1 MNNEE
6 ETVGGMD
13 LSGLLGG
20 LLTIT
25 WQQAVMVAVGGLLM
39 YLAIAKKYEPTLLL
53 PIGFGCMLGNLPVSA
68 YMIGPEGLFG
78 VLERAGIETEL
89 FPLLIFL
96 GVGAMMDMRPLLSQP
111 IFVLMGALGHLG
123 IFAAL
128 VVAVVL
134 GFNLA
139 EATSIGVIG
148 AIDGPTVI
156 YVGAKLGHLFET
168 PGLAAAVAVTAYSY
182 MSLVPVIQPPLMR
195 LFTTKRE
202 RAIRMEYTPRPVS
215 RAVVILFPIVVTL
228 LASVFLPQAA
238 PLIATL
244 MLGNLMRE
252 SGVVEGLSRTAQ
264 EAITNTV
271 TLFLGLVIG
280 STMQG
285 AAFLNLGTA
294 KVLLLGLVAFALDTI
309 GGIMFGKLVCV
320 LSGRRIN
327 PLVGAAAISAFPMSG
342 RLAQQVALEE
352 DNQNFILMH
361 ALGANTAGQVAS
373 VIAAGVLM
381 ALVFPFLSP

>member
-1 MNNEE
+1 
-6 ETVGGMD
+6 VSGID
-13 LSGLLGG
+13 LSVLLGG

-25 WQQAVMVAVGGLLM
+25 WQQAVMVIIGGVLIG
-39 YLAIAKKYEPTLLL
+39 LAIVKQYEPTLLL

-78 VLERAGIETEL
+78 VLKQAGIETEL

-128 VVAVVL
+128 VMAVML

-156 YVGAKLGHLFET
+156 YVGSKLGHLFET

-182 MSLVPVIQPPLMR
+182 MSLVPIIQPPLMR
-195 LFTTKRE
+195 LFTTRQE
-202 RAIRMEYTPRPVS
+202 RAIRMEYAPRPVS
-215 RAVVILFPIVVTL
+215 RAAVILFPIAVTL
-228 LASVFLPQAA
+228 LAAIFLPQAA

-244 MLGNLMRE
+244 MLGNLMKE

-264 EAITNTV
+264 EAITNTA
-271 TLFLGLVIG
+271 TLFLGLTIG

-309 GGIMFGKLVCV
+309 GGIAFGKLVCV

-381 ALVFPFLSP
+381 ALIFPFISP

>member
-1 MNNEE
+1 
-6 ETVGGMD
+6 VSGID
-13 LSGLLGG
+13 LSGLVGG
-20 LLTIT
+20 LLAIT
-25 WQQAVMVAVGGLLM
+25 WQQAAMVVVGGLLI

-53 PIGFGCMLGNLPVSA
+53 PIGFGCILGNLPVSA
-68 YMIGPEGLFG
+68 HMIGPQGLFG
-78 VLERAGIETEL
+78 VLKRAGVDSEL

-123 IFAAL
+123 IFATL
-128 VVAVVL
+128 VVAVML

-156 YVGAKLGHLFET
+156 YVGSKLGHLFET

-182 MSLVPVIQPPLMR
+182 MSLVPIIQPPLMR
-195 LFTTKRE
+195 LFTTRRE

-215 RAVVILFPIVVTL
+215 KTAVVLFPIAVTL
-228 LASVFLPQAA
+228 LAGVFLPQAA

-252 SGVVEGLSRTAQ
+252 SGVVEGLRRTSQ
-264 EAITNTV
+264 EAITNIS

-285 AAFLNLGTA
+285 EAFLNIGTV
-294 KVLLLGLVAFALDTI
+294 KVLLLGLVAFALDTM
-309 GGIMFGKLVCV
+309 GGILFGKLVCA

-381 ALVFPFLSP
+381 ALVFPFLSS

>member
-1 MNNEE
+1 MS
-6 ETVGGMD
+6 GID
-13 LSGLLGG
+13 LSELWAG

-25 WQQAVMVAVGGLLM
+25 WQQVVMVVVGGGLM
-39 YLAIAKKYEPTLLL
+39 YLAIAKEYEPTLLL
-53 PIGFGCMLGNLPVSA
+53 PIGFGCMLGNLPVSSHL
-68 YMIGPEGLFG
+68 IGPEGMFG
-78 VLERAGIETEL
+78 VLKKAGIETEL

-111 IFVLMGALGHLG
+111 IFVMMGALGHLG

-128 VVAVVL
+128 VVAVLL

-139 EATSIGVIG
+139 EATSIGLIG

-156 YVGAKLGHLFET
+156 YAGAKMEHLFET

-182 MSLVPVIQPPLMR
+182 MSLVPIIQPPLMR

-202 RAIRMEYTPRPVS
+202 RAIRMAYTPRPVS
-215 RAVVILFPIVVTL
+215 KAVVILFPIVVTL
-228 LASVFLPQAA
+228 LAGIFLPQAA

-252 SGVVEGLSRTAQ
+252 SGVVDGLSRTAQ
-264 EAITNTV
+264 ESITNTA
-271 TLFLGLVIG
+271 TLFLGLTIG

-294 KVLLLGLVAFALDTI
+294 KVLLLGLVAFALDTV
-309 GGIMFGKLVCV
+309 GGIMFGKLMCW
-320 LSGRRIN
+320 LSKGRIN

-381 ALVFPFLSP
+381 ALVFPLLS

>member
-1 MNNEE
+1 VSGIDL
-6 ETVGGMD
+6 TV
-13 LSGLLGG
+13 LLGG

-25 WQQAVMVAVGGLLM
+25 WQQAVMVIVGGVLM
-39 YLAIAKKYEPTLLL
+39 VLAIAKEYEPTLLL
-53 PIGFGCMLGNLPVSA
+53 PIGFGCILGNLPVSA
-68 YMIGPEGLFG
+68 YMLGPEGLFG
-78 VLERAGIETEL
+78 VLKRAGIDTEL

-123 IFAAL
+123 IFATL
-128 VVAVVL
+128 VVAVTM

-156 YVGAKLGHLFET
+156 YVGSKLGHLFET

-182 MSLVPVIQPPLMR
+182 MSLVPIIQPPLMR

-215 RAVVILFPIVVTL
+215 KTAVIIFPIVVTV
-228 LASVFLPQAA
+228 LAAIFLPQAA

-244 MLGNLMRE
+244 MLGNLMQE
-252 SGVVEGLSRTAQ
+252 SGVVEGLSRTSK
-264 EAITNTV
+264 EAITNTA

-285 AAFLNLGTA
+285 EAFLNVGTI

-381 ALVFPFLSP
+381 ALIFPFISP

>member
-1 MNNEE
+1 MS
-6 ETVGGMD
+6 GID
-13 LSGLLGG
+13 LSALLGG

-25 WQQAVMVAVGGLLM
+25 WQQAVMLAVSGVLM
-39 YLAIAKKYEPTLLL
+39 YLAIAKKYEPMLLL
-53 PIGFGCMLGNLPVSA
+53 PIGFGCLLGNLPVSA
-68 YMIGPEGLFG
+68 YMIGPKGLFG
-78 VLERAGIETEL
+78 VLRRAGIETEL

-111 IFVLMGALGHLG
+111 IFVLMGAMGHLG
-123 IFAAL
+123 IFATL
-128 VVAVVL
+128 VVAVL
-134 GFNLA
+134 MGFNLA
-139 EATSIGVIG
+139 EATSISVIG

-156 YVGAKLGHLFET
+156 YVGSKLEHLFET

-182 MSLVPVIQPPLMR
+182 MSLVPIIQPPLMR
-195 LFTTKRE
+195 LFTTRRE

-215 RAVVILFPIVVTL
+215 RTVVILFPILVTL
-228 LASVFLPQAA
+228 LAGIFLPQAA

-252 SGVVEGLSRTAQ
+252 SGVVDGLSHTAQ
-264 EAITNTV
+264 GAITNTA

-285 AAFLNLGTA
+285 AAFLSLSTL
-294 KVLLLGLVAFALDTI
+294 KIMLLGLLAFALDTI
-309 GGIMFGKLVCV
+309 GGIMFGKLVCL

-342 RLAQQVALEE
+342 RLAQKVALEE

-381 ALVFPFLSP
+381 ALIFPLLSP

>member
-1 MNNEE
+1 M
-6 ETVGGMD
+6 GGID
-13 LSGLLGG
+13 LSVLLGG

-25 WQQAVMVAVGGLLM
+25 WQQALMVIAGGALM
-39 YLAIAKKYEPTLLL
+39 VLAIAKGYEPTLLL
-53 PIGFGCMLGNLPVSA
+53 PIGFGCMLGNLPVA
-68 YMIGPEGLFG
+68 AHMIGPEGLFG
-78 VLERAGIETEL
+78 VMKRAGIDTEL

-111 IFVLMGALGHLG
+111 IFVLMGAMGCLG
-123 IFAAL
+123 IFGTL
-128 VVAVVL
+128 VVSVL
-134 GFNLA
+134 LDFNLA

-156 YVGAKLGHLFET
+156 YVAAKLDYLFET

-182 MSLVPVIQPPLMR
+182 MSLVPIIQPPLMR
-195 LFTTKRE
+195 MFTTKRE

-215 RAVVILFPIVVTL
+215 KTAVILFPVVVTL
-228 LASVFLPQAA
+228 LAAIFLPQAA

-244 MLGNLMRE
+244 MLGNLLRE

-264 EAITNTV
+264 GAIGNTV
-271 TLFLGLVIG
+271 TLFLGLTIG

-285 AAFLNLGTA
+285 EAFLNLGTV
-294 KVLLLGLVAFALDTI
+294 KVLLLGLIAFALDTI
-309 GGIMFGKLVCV
+309 GGIAFGKLVCV

-342 RLAQQVALEE
+342 RLVQQVALEE

-381 ALVFPFLSP
+381 ALIFPFISP

>member
-1 MNNEE
+1 MS
-6 ETVGGMD
+6 GID
-13 LSGLLGG
+13 LSVLLGG
-20 LLTIT
+20 LLTMT
-25 WQQAVMVAVGGLLM
+25 WQQAVMVVAGGVLLG
-39 YLAIAKKYEPTLLL
+39 LAIVKKYEPTLLL

-68 YMIGPEGLFG
+68 HMMGPEGLFG
-78 VLERAGIETEL
+78 VLQRAGIETEL

-111 IFVLMGALGHLG
+111 IFVLMGAMGCLG
-123 IFAAL
+123 IFGTLVIAA
-128 VVAVVL
+128 AL

-156 YVGAKLGHLFET
+156 YVAAKLDYLFET

-182 MSLVPVIQPPLMR
+182 MSLVPIIQPPLMR

-215 RAVVILFPIVVTL
+215 KTAVILFPIVVTL
-228 LASVFLPQAA
+228 LAAIFLPQAA

-264 EAITNTV
+264 EAIGNTV
-271 TLFLGLVIG
+271 TLFLGLTIG

-285 AAFLNLGTA
+285 EVFLNLGTV
-294 KVLLLGLVAFALDTI
+294 KVLVLGLIAFALDTI
-309 GGIMFGKLVCV
+309 GGIAFGKLVCV

-342 RLAQQVALEE
+342 RLVQQVALEE

-381 ALVFPFLSP
+381 ALIFPFISP

>member
-1 MNNEE
+1 MNGVE
-6 ETVGGMD
+6 
-13 LSGLLGG
+13 LGG
-20 LLTIT
+20 LVEGLFTIT
-25 WQQAVMVAVGGLLM
+25 WEQVIMVGLSGVLM
-39 YLAIAKKYEPTLLL
+39 YLAIAKGYEPTLLL

-68 YMIGPEGLFG
+68 HLLGPEGMFG
-78 VLERAGIETEL
+78 ILKKAGIETEL

-111 IFVLMGALGHLG
+111 IFVMMGALGHLG

-128 VVAVVL
+128 VLAVML

-139 EATSIGVIG
+139 EATCIGLIG
-148 AIDGPTVI
+148 SIDGPTVI
-156 YVGAKLGHLFET
+156 YAGAKLEHLFET

-182 MSLVPVIQPPLMR
+182 MSLVPIIQPPLMR
-195 LFTTKRE
+195 LFTTKKE
-202 RAIRMEYTPRPVS
+202 RSIRMAYTPRPVS
-215 RAVVILFPIVVTL
+215 RTVVILFPIVLTL
-228 LASVFLPQAA
+228 LAGVFLPQAA

-252 SGVVEGLSRTAQ
+252 SGVVDGLSRTAQ
-264 EAITNTV
+264 ESITNTA
-271 TLFLGLVIG
+271 TLFLGLTIG

-285 AAFLNLGTA
+285 EVFLNLGTG

-309 GGIMFGKLVCV
+309 GGISFGKLVCW
-320 LSGRRIN
+320 LSGQRIN

-373 VIAAGVLM
+373 VIAAGILM
-381 ALVFPFLSP
+381 ALVFPLLQP

>member
-1 MNNEE
+1 VSEI
-6 ETVGGMD
+6 D
-13 LSGLLGG
+13 LNGLLGG
-20 LLTIT
+20 LLSIT
-25 WQQAVMVAVGGLLM
+25 WQQAVMVIVGGVLM
-39 YLAIAKKYEPTLLL
+39 YLAIAREYEPTLLL

-68 YMIGPEGLFG
+68 HMIGPEGLFG
-78 VLERAGIETEL
+78 VLKRAGIETEL

-123 IFAAL
+123 IFATL
-128 VVAVVL
+128 VVAVL
-134 GFNLA
+134 MGFNLA

-182 MSLVPVIQPPLMR
+182 MSLVPIIQPPLMR

-202 RAIRMEYTPRPVS
+202 RAIRMEYMPRPVS
-215 RAVVILFPIVVTL
+215 KTAVILFPVVVTL
-228 LASVFLPQAA
+228 LAGIFLPQAA

-252 SGVVEGLSRTAQ
+252 SGVVEGLSRTSQ
-264 EAITNTV
+264 EAITNTA
-271 TLFLGLVIG
+271 TLFLGLTIG

-285 AAFLNLGTA
+285 EAFLNLGTV

-361 ALGANTAGQVAS
+361 ALGANTAGQMAS

-381 ALVFPFLSP
+381 ALIFPLLSP

>member
-1 MNNEE
+1 
-6 ETVGGMD
+6 VSGID
-13 LSGLLGG
+13 LSVLLGG

-25 WQQAVMVAVGGLLM
+25 WQQAIMVIVGGVLM
-39 YLAIAKKYEPTLLL
+39 GLAIVKKYEPTLLL

-68 YMIGPEGLFG
+68 YMMGPEGLFG
-78 VLERAGIETEL
+78 VLKQAGIETEL

-123 IFAAL
+123 IFATL
-128 VVAVVL
+128 ILAVML

-156 YVGAKLGHLFET
+156 YVGSKLGHLFET

-182 MSLVPVIQPPLMR
+182 MSLVPIIQPPLMR
-195 LFTTKRE
+195 LFTTRQE
-202 RAIRMEYTPRPVS
+202 RAIRMEYAPRPVS
-215 RAVVILFPIVVTL
+215 RAAVILFPIVVTL
-228 LASVFLPQAA
+228 LAALFLPQAA

-244 MLGNLMRE
+244 MLGNLMKE

-264 EAITNTV
+264 EAITNTA
-271 TLFLGLVIG
+271 TLFLGLTIG

-285 AAFLNLGTA
+285 EAFLNLGTA
-294 KVLLLGLVAFALDTI
+294 KVLLLGLAAFALDTI
-309 GGIMFGKLVCV
+309 GGIAFGKLVCV

-381 ALVFPFLSP
+381 ALIFPFISP

>member
-1 MNNEE
+1 M
-6 ETVGGMD
+6 GGID

-25 WQQAVMVAVGGLLM
+25 WQQVVMVAVSGVLM

-78 VLERAGIETEL
+78 VLNRAGIETEL

-111 IFVLMGALGHLG
+111 IFILMGALGHLG

-128 VVAVVL
+128 VMAVLL

-139 EATSIGVIG
+139 EATSIGMIG

-156 YVGAKLGHLFET
+156 YVGSKLGHLFET

-182 MSLVPVIQPPLMR
+182 MSLVPIIQPPLMR
-195 LFTTKRE
+195 LFTTKQE

-215 RAVVILFPIVVTL
+215 RVVVILFPIVVTL
-228 LASVFLPQAA
+228 LASIFLPQAA

-252 SGVVEGLSRTAQ
+252 SGVVDGLSRTAQ
-264 EAITNTV
+264 EAITNTA

-285 AAFLNLGTA
+285 AAFLSLGTV
-294 KVLLLGLVAFALDTI
+294 KVLLLGLMAFALDTI

-381 ALVFPFLSP
+381 ALIFPFISP

>member
-1 MNNEE
+1 
-6 ETVGGMD
+6 VGGTD

-25 WQQAVMVAVGGLLM
+25 WQQAVMLAVGGLLM
-39 YLAIAKKYEPTLLL
+39 YLAIAKEYEPTLLL
-53 PIGFGCMLGNLPVSA
+53 PIGFGCLLGNLPVSA
-68 YMIGPEGLFG
+68 YMLGPEGLFG
-78 VLERAGIETEL
+78 ILKRAGIETEL

-111 IFVLMGALGHLG
+111 VFVLMGALGHLG
-123 IFAAL
+123 IFATL
-128 VVAVVL
+128 VVAVLL

-156 YVGAKLGHLFET
+156 YVGSQLEHLFET

-195 LFTTKRE
+195 AFTTRRE

-215 RAVVILFPIVVTL
+215 KTAVILFPIVVTA
-228 LASVFLPQAA
+228 LAGIFLPQAA

-264 EAITNTV
+264 EAITNTA
-271 TLFLGLVIG
+271 TLFLGLTIG

-285 AAFLNLGTA
+285 EAFLNLGTA
-294 KVLLLGLVAFALDTI
+294 KVLLLGLVAFAVDTI
-309 GGIMFGKLVCV
+309 GGIMFGKLVCL

-381 ALVFPFLSP
+381 ALIFPALGR

>member
-1 MNNEE
+1 
-6 ETVGGMD
+6 VSGID
-13 LSGLLGG
+13 LSVLLGG

-39 YLAIAKKYEPTLLL
+39 YLAIAKEYEPTLLL

-68 YMIGPEGLFG
+68 YVMGPEGLFG

-128 VVAVVL
+128 IVATML

-182 MSLVPVIQPPLMR
+182 MSLVPIIQPPLMR

-215 RAVVILFPIVVTL
+215 RTAVILFPIVVTL
-228 LASVFLPQAA
+228 LAAIFLPQAA

-252 SGVVEGLSRTAQ
+252 SGVVEGLSRTSQ
-264 EAITNTV
+264 EAITNTA
-271 TLFLGLVIG
+271 TLFLGLTIG

-285 AAFLNLGTA
+285 EVFLNLDTA
-294 KVLLLGLVAFALDTI
+294 KVLLLGLLAFALDTI

-342 RLAQQVALEE
+342 RLVQQVALEE

-381 ALVFPFLSP
+381 ALIFPFLSP

>member
-1 MNNEE
+1 MS
-6 ETVGGMD
+6 GMD
-13 LSGLLGG
+13 LGGLLGG
-20 LLTIT
+20 VLTIT
-25 WQQAVMVAVGGLLM
+25 WQQAVMVVVGGVLM

-68 YMIGPEGLFG
+68 HMMGPEGLFG
-78 VLERAGIETEL
+78 VLQRAGIETEL

-111 IFVLMGALGHLG
+111 IFILMGALGHLG
-123 IFAAL
+123 IFATL
-128 VVAVVL
+128 VVAVLL

-156 YVGAKLGHLFET
+156 YVGSRLGHLFET

-182 MSLVPVIQPPLMR
+182 MSLVPIIQPPLMR

-202 RAIRMEYTPRPVS
+202 RAIRMEYMPRPVS
-215 RAVVILFPIVVTL
+215 KTAVILFPIVVTL
-228 LASVFLPQAA
+228 LAAIFLPQAA

-252 SGVVEGLSRTAQ
+252 SGVVEGLSRTSQ
-264 EAITNTV
+264 EAITNTA
-271 TLFLGLVIG
+271 TLFLGLTIG

-285 AAFLNLGTA
+285 EVFLNLGTA

-309 GGIMFGKLVCV
+309 GGIMFGKLVCL
-320 LSGRRIN
+320 LSGQRIN

-381 ALVFPFLSP
+381 ALIFPFISP